1 MISPKNILLLVAIV
15 FLFTGCAPKKQ
26 PMYYFGNSSS
36 ALYAHK
42 KEPTDES
49 FVAMKQSLEDVIE
62 HSKVKGIKIAPGTF
76 ANIGYLNLLENKP
89 KQAVA
94 FFNREKQLYPEAT
107 IFMDRMIQK
116 VEAQTGENKEEVEEK
131 KEGETN
137 AQN

>member
-1 MISPKNILLLVAIV
+1 MKNILLLIAIA
-15 FLFTGCAPKKQ
+15 FLFTGCAARKQ
-26 PMYYFGNSSS
+26 PMYYFGDSSQ

-49 FVAMKQSLEDVIE
+49 FMQMKQSLEDVIK
-62 HSKVKGIKIAPGTF
+62 HSELSGINIAPGTF

-89 KQAVA
+89 DQAIA
-94 FFNREKQLYPEAT
+94 YFNREKQLYPEAT

-116 VEAQTGENKEEVEEK
+116 VEAQIGEMSEEVEETAEK
-131 KEGETN
+131 GETN

>member
-1 MISPKNILLLVAIV
+1 MILHKNIFLLITMAFLV
-15 FLFTGCAPKKQ
+15 TGCAPKKQ

-49 FVAMKQSLEDVIE
+49 FVQMKQSLEDVIE
-62 HSKVKGIKIAPGTF
+62 HSELNGIKIAPGTF

-89 KQAVA
+89 EQAIA
-94 FFNREKQLYPEAT
+94 FFDREKQLYPEAT
-107 IFMDRMIQK
+107 MFMDRMIQK
-116 VEAQTGENKEEVEEK
+116 VEAQTEETE
-131 KEGETN
+131 EGEAN